1 MAVKMYRMALDQVS
15 SSQKNLRYYY
25 LKKNKT
31 QKTCCLGCRIK
42 IMHNIALV
50 FIKMG
55 QWEEAISSLEYI
67 MSEQACHRAG
77 LHLIICC
84 RALDDRDR
92 MKTAFSMLLNVPMD
106 VEDEEKYNIEQ
117 VIAIQMSLPVIT
129 SKSRTILKIF

>member
-1 MAVKMYRMALDQVS
+1 
-15 SSQKNLRYYY
+15 
-25 LKKNKT
+25 
-31 QKTCCLGCRIK
+31 
-42 IMHNIALV
+42 MHNIALV

-117 VIAIQMSLPVIT
+117 VIAIQMSLPLTT